1 VTKEQK
7 GSVATDAVLHLKI
20 LFKCSLVAYDK
31 NAESAQVGSL
41 CHSVHQPEKMIG
53 EQNVADRIV
62 ARSACN
68 FTPAQGDNNWCA
80 IWYSHVP

>member
-1 VTKEQK
+1 MTKEQK
-7 GSVATDAVLHLKI
+7 GSVATDAVLRLKI
-20 LFKCSLVAYDK
+20 LFKRILVAHDK
-31 NAESAQVGSL
+31 NAENAQDGSL

-68 FTPAQGDNNWCA
+68 VTRAQGDYNGCT